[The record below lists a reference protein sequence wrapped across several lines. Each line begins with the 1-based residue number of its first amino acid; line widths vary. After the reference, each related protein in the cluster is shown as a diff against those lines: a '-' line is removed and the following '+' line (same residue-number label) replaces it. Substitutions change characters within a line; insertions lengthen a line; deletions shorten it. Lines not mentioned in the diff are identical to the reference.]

1 MSIDIKKYKILEKN
15 SKTEEPK
22 DNYIN
27 PFLIKIIIIYELDLS
42 LSYINLKKMVEEATI
57 TIEKSKTKIPD
68 NKLNYLNYIKNY
80 VSTLKEKC
88 LTLLDIIDDI
98 NKIKDEKITEQGL
111 KRIKELDLNINE
123 SGNILKDDAI
133 RLIEATIYNI
143 KDLNEKVTQGDCHKT
158 YLDHTDYQNE
168 FEKTNRNGNGIY
180 PNKEVQILDIDQYQK
195 KELIALSENQ
205 KQKLKRI

>member
-15 SKTEEPK
+15 SKTEESK

-27 PFLIKIIIIYELDLS
+27 PFIIKIIIIYELDLS

-98 NKIKDEKITEQGL
+98 KKIKDEKITEQGL

-143 KDLNEKVTQGDCHKT
+143 KDLNEKVTQGDCHET

-168 FEKTNRNGNGIY
+168 FEKTNINGNGIY

>member
-27 PFLIKIIIIYELDLS
+27 PFIIKIIIIYELDLS

-68 NKLNYLNYIKNY
+68 NKLNYLNYMKNY
-80 VSTLKEKC
+80 VSILKEKC

-143 KDLNEKVTQGDCHKT
+143 KDLKEKVTQGDCHKT

-168 FEKTNRNGNGIY
+168 FEKTNINGNGIY